1 VSSGTDTTAV
11 TPSADGHTGSG
22 VLWLTAA
29 KLYFMVTGVVLVLF
43 LPALFKRFGGQDHV
57 HLYGDYRTVV
67 SLVNWFN
74 MVLIGGTLPMVAKFV
89 AERDGRTHAVKWTAL
104 GLQTV
109 IGGLAALLLFA
120 GAGTLASRY
129 YQDSGLAPHLRLAA
143 PIVLLYGYYAVV
155 IGCMNGLR
163 RFRHQA
169 TMDILFATLKVGL
182 TVVLVA
188 LGLQIQGA
196 IGALLF
202 TACVALLV
210 SWMLLGRQPRGE
222 GVPWKTLLA
231 FEWKTLLFAF
241 FLNGLLQ
248 IDLQLLKG
256 LAPSSLGDTSLQTGI
271 YGAMQQIATLPYVAT
286 IAVAFVVFPLVSR
299 STFDEDMETTR
310 RYVTTTNRFVAILL
324 TAVVSVVA
332 LFPEALIQ
340 IVYPGEYLA
349 GVPSLRILA
358 VGYLFFSGMVL
369 NANILTGA
377 GRPLEA
383 TAWFG
388 GTMVLSVALNVWLVP
403 AHGGVGA
410 SIAATLAMAA
420 GFLGLA
426 MNCKRRFGVF
436 MPMGT
441 ALRILLAAAAV
452 AGIRWVAF
460 PAIWVEPSGITRLLP
475 LLAMAGFGLLFLAVL
490 ALTGEWTVHE
500 RETFW
505 RWVRRRFSWN

>member
-1 VSSGTDTTAV
+1 VSSRTEATTVKPTDH
-11 TPSADGHTGSG
+11 GHAGSG

-29 KLYFMVTGVVLVLF
+29 KLYFMLTGVVLVLF

-89 AERDGRTHAVKWTAL
+89 AERDGRAHAVKWTAL

-120 GAGTLASRY
+120 GAGTLAHHY
-129 YQDSGLAPHLRLAA
+129 YEDPGLAPHLRLAA

-155 IGCMNGLR
+155 IGCMNGLK

-169 TMDILFATLKVGL
+169 TMDILFATLKVAL
-182 TVVLVA
+182 TVALVA
-188 LGLQIQGA
+188 LGFQIQGA

-202 TACVALLV
+202 TACAALLV
-210 SWMLLGRQPRGE
+210 SWLLLGRQPGTE
-222 GVPWKTLLA
+222 KVPWKTLLA

-256 LAPSSLGDTSLQTGI
+256 LAPTSLGDTSLQTGI
-271 YGAMQQIATLPYVAT
+271 YGAMQQVATLPYVAT
-286 IAVAFVVFPLVSR
+286 LAVAFVVFPLVSR
-299 STFDEDMETTR
+299 STFDHDMETTR
-310 RYVTTTNRFVAILL
+310 RYVATTNRVVAILL
-324 TAVVSVVA
+324 ASVVAAVA

-349 GVPSLRILA
+349 GVGSLRILA

-388 GTMVLSVALNVWLVP
+388 VTMLLSIALNAWLVP
-403 AHGGVGA
+403 RHGGIGA
-410 SIAATLAMAA
+410 SIAAALSMAA

-426 MNCKRRFGVF
+426 LNCKRRFGVF
-436 MPMGT
+436 MPLGT

-452 AGIRWVAF
+452 TGIRWIAF
-460 PAIWVEPSGITRLLP
+460 PSIWVEPPGLTRLLP
-475 LLAMAGFGLLFLAVL
+475 LAAMAGTVLLFLAI
-490 ALTGEWTVHE
+490 LTAAGEWTPGE
-500 RETFW
+500 RALIRKW
-505 RWVRRRFSWN
+505 LRRP